1 MQNRDLNKA
10 YLEEKSYGKLRR
22 LFCILEKY
30 TRESRFGGAKSPCIK
45 YVALPQQ
52 AKPPQLIAIS
62 HFLVELGVNV

>member
-22 LFCILEKY
+22 LYWKSTNANHVFW
-30 TRESRFGGAKSPCIK
+30 GAKSPCIK